1 MTYVRPSIL
10 FVDDEVNVLNAL
22 KRSLRLQA
30 SHWDLAFEP
39 DPREAIAKVRHTPV
53 DVIVSDLD
61 MPHLNGIEMIRAM
74 RAYQPDAHYILLTG
88 TGDFSTAIGAINEAH
103 VFRFFTKPCALGQ
116 LTGAIQEILQKTTK
130 TGNLPNRQES
140 RCEGDAAF
148 QLGLAHS
155 ALELI
160 TPAILVVE
168 ANGRLIYA
176 NKSAARLLGE
186 RDGFWVDGVDQCRCA
201 CPKATREFLTLLE
214 KHAFEP
220 SAQPAFLSLPR
231 PSMKR
236 DLSLVLVPLSAT
248 NDQGQHLIAVLL
260 TDPEGAMIHGIEGLK
275 NLFGLSASEAVIAQV
290 IAQGAGL
297 EKAAS
302 ASGLTLSSAR
312 TYLKRIYAKTGANG
326 QADLVK
332 LILSSPAA
340 LLSGR
345 NDQASVHPNS

>member
-1 MTYVRPSIL
+1 MTYARPSIL
-10 FVDDEVNVLNAL
+10 FVDDEINVLDAL

-30 SHWDLAFEP
+30 SYWDLAFET
-39 DPREAIAKVRHTPV
+39 DPREAIAKVRHARV

-61 MPHLNGIEMIRAM
+61 MPHLNGIEMIRTM

-88 TGDFSTAIGAINEAH
+88 TGDFSAAIEAINQAH

-116 LTGAIQEILQKTTK
+116 LTGAIEEILQR
-130 TGNLPNRQES
+130 TGKIGDLSDSQDPVH
-140 RCEGDAAF
+140 GHDAAF

-160 TPAILVVE
+160 SPAIWVVE

-186 RDGFWVDGVDQCRCA
+186 RDGFWVDGVDRCRCA
-201 CPKATREFLTLLE
+201 CPKTTREFLALLK
-214 KHAFEP
+214 KHALEP
-220 SAQPAFLSLPR
+220 SPQPAFLSLPR

-248 NDQGQHLIAVLL
+248 DEQGQHLIAVLL
-260 TDPEGAMIHGIEGLK
+260 TDPEGAMIHGVEGLK

-340 LLSGR
+340 FL
-345 NDQASVHPNS
+345 NETQ